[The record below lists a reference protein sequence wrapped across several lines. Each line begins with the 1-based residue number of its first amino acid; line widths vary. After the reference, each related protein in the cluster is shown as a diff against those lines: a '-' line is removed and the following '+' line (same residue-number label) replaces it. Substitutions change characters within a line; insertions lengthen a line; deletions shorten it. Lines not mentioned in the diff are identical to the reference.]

1 MSIVLKNA
9 DVFGKICDI
18 KVIDGK
24 IAFIGKCE
32 DDGIDLNGK
41 RVIPGM
47 VDTHIHGCVGK
58 EALDCDLEGICD
70 FLAKKGTTSFLP
82 TTVTASET
90 ALINATNQKSD
101 FRGAQ
106 ILGYHIEGPYISMEY
121 KGAQDPDYVR
131 NPSIEEF
138 LKMNNVK
145 VITVAPEI
153 PEAEA
158 FIKKVSDM
166 GCVVSLGHTSC
177 DYDTALKAF
186 SWGAKS
192 LTHTCNAMKGLH
204 HRNPGPIGAAVMSDD
219 VYIELIC
226 DTIHVHPAMI
236 LTLYRTFGADRVV
249 FISDSLSAAGLP
261 DGMIKSGN
269 LDVYVKDGK
278 ATLKDGTIA
287 GSTSTLFE
295 CMKKAVEIGIPFED
309 AVKMASETPAKRIN
323 ANKGKIEEGYDA
335 DLIIL
340 SDNMEIEKV
349 IINGEFYN

>member
-1 MSIVLKNA
+1 VGLILKNA

-18 KVIDGK
+18 KADNGK
-24 IAFIGKCE
+24 IVFVGKCVE
-32 DDGIDLNGK
+32 DGIDLKGK
-41 RVIPGM
+41 KVIPGM
-47 VDTHIHGCVGK
+47 VDTHVHGCVGK
-58 EALDCDLEGICD
+58 EALDCDLEAVCD
-70 FLAKKGTTSFLP
+70 FFAKKGTTSFLP
-82 TTVTASET
+82 TTVTASPE
-90 ALINATNQKSD
+90 ALIAATNQKTD

-106 ILGYHIEGPYISMEY
+106 VLGYHIEGPYISMEY
-121 KGAQDPDYVR
+121 KGAQDPNYVR
-131 NPSIEEF
+131 EPSIEEF
-138 LKMNNVK
+138 SKLNNVK

-153 PEAEA
+153 PGAER
-158 FIKKVSDM
+158 FIKKVSCM

-177 DYDTALKAF
+177 DYETASEAF

-204 HRNPGPIGAAVMSDD
+204 HRNPGPIGAAVMRDD
-219 VYIELIC
+219 TYIELIC
-226 DTIHVHPAMI
+226 DTVHVHPAMI

-261 DGMIKSGN
+261 DGMIKSGD

-323 ANKGKIEEGYDA
+323 VNKGKIEAGYDA
-335 DLIIL
+335 DFIIL
-340 SDNMEIEKV
+340 SEDMEIEDV
-349 IINGEFYN
+349 IINGEFYK

>member
-1 MSIVLKNA
+1 MTLKNA

-18 KVIDGK
+18 RIENGK
-24 IAFIGKCE
+24 IVYVGKCE
-32 DDGIDLNGK
+32 EAGEDLNGK
-41 RVIPGM
+41 KVIPGM
-47 VDTHIHGCVGK
+47 VDTHIHGCVGS
-58 EALDCDLEGICD
+58 EALDCKLEAVCD

-82 TTVTASET
+82 TTVTASTE
-90 ALINATNQKSD
+90 ALIKATHQKTD
-101 FRGAQ
+101 YKGAQ
-106 ILGYHIEGPYISMEY
+106 VLGYHIEGPYISMEY

-131 NPSIEEF
+131 NPNFEEYKK
-138 LKMNNVK
+138 LKDVK
-145 VITVAPEI
+145 VITVAPEL
-153 PEAEA
+153 PGAEE
-158 FIKKVSDM
+158 FIRNAD
-166 GCVVSLGHTSC
+166 CVVSLGHTSC
-177 DYDTALKAF
+177 DYETALKAF

-204 HRNPGPIGAAVMSDD
+204 HRNPGPIGAAAVSEN

-226 DTIHVHPAMI
+226 DTVHVHPAMI
-236 LTLYRTFGADRVV
+236 MTLYRTFGADRVV

-309 AVKMASETPAKRIN
+309 AVKMATKTPADRIN
-323 ANKGKIEEGYDA
+323 VKKGRIEEGYDA
-335 DLIIL
+335 DLLIL
-340 SDNMEIEKV
+340 SDNLEIEKV
-349 IINGEFYN
+349 MINGEYYV